1 MELIRCRFCDAY
13 LPDHAR
19 FCGYCGNAVGDGSA
33 PTVNTPVPPGNPFRQ
48 EDGGNPQNYAPYP
61 ANSIPIPQYPTYPP
75 RPTPISGMPPYPSSP
90 LYGTV
95 PPNYLA
101 DSTQAAN
108 HPSHP
113 FNSFNNTP
121 PPDIVT
127 SGKQLDGP
135 PEPFLPY
142 SGEDDIANWPY
153 PVSSNEANDYPTA
166 QLRRKKEEDSG
177 FSPIPF
183 PAFGKTPYPG
193 TTPVVQ
199 GTPQPLNMPGVQG
212 TPSPPTI
219 PGVQGTPHPVPFQ
232 HHLGS
237 HPQSAFHGFMKTM
250 RQSRTAVLKPKLH
263 KQPYH
268 HLVKPLAY
276 VAVSV
281 AVVAGLGTL
290 LFTHANSSAR
300 PPQAQQ
306 AQISITTSGGTGPG
320 ATINVHGDHFIKGG
334 TIGFTVN
341 NRSVPATDMHQA
353 AKESTAQVS
362 IALLAGFLE
371 QSNQVDQS
379 EPVVQSDG
387 TFDASLSIP
396 QDLHPDAN
404 NQYIINATEIN
415 TSLSISVSVD
425 VKVAPTPVPTP
436 KPAPTRKPPPPPPVA
451 YATPQPAQPT
461 PVPTQAPT
469 PVPTHPPTPTPKP
482 TQAPTPTPSPTP
494 SPTPAPPL
502 CKIAKLPP
510 LSFTMQQGDPDPA
523 PQTITLVNYCTTT
536 QIVSASVSPSSA
548 TWTRVSPGRQSFAPQ
563 TSHSFSVAVSGNG
576 LKAGKYSSRVVIADG
591 SDTTTV
597 NVTLT
602 ITPIIV
608 PCSFTLSPSSLT
620 FSMLTNHTP
629 PAQSVTVVP
638 SGNCGPNDAATVTAS
653 VNDEQSWLGAT
664 PQSVMLG
671 KGRQSITV
679 SIIDDSLSAG
689 NHTGTVTV
697 SMGNT
702 SKSVAVTDTVT
713 QPVTVSPTV
722 VPCSFTVVPGSLRF
736 TLYSGSVSSS
746 STTSGG
752 VSMGTFNPVEGGSS
766 AQSSLTVTPSN
777 CTVNDVA
784 PVSTSGEGWL
794 GVSTKSVPLGGSA
807 QSVGVTVCSCG
818 LAVGTYKA
826 TVYVGKQGVP
836 VTLAVVNPPVTPTPT
851 PTPTAAPPTPTPTP
865 VPPTATPTP
874 KPRPTA
880 TPVPPTATPKPTE
893 APIETPTPKP
903 TRTPRPG

>member
-33 PTVNTPVPPGNPFRQ
+33 PTVNTPVPPSNPFRQ
-48 EDGGNPQNYAPYP
+48 EDGGNPQNFVPYP
-61 ANSIPIPQYPTYPP
+61 ANSAPVPQYPTYPP
-75 RPTPISGMPPYPSSP
+75 QNTLPAGYPPRPTPDMGVPPYPFNP

-101 DSTQAAN
+101 DSTLAAN
-108 HPSHP
+108 HPSHS
-113 FNSFNNTP
+113 FNSFNTTP
-121 PPDIVT
+121 PPDIMT
-127 SGKQLDGP
+127 SGEQFGGQP
-135 PEPFLPY
+135 GSSSPY

-153 PVSSNEANDYPTA
+153 PASGNEANDYPTV
-166 QLRRKKEEDSG
+166 QQRHKKEEDSG
-177 FSPIPF
+177 VFPIPF
-183 PAFGKTPYPG
+183 PAFGQAAYPG

-219 PGVQGTPHPVPFQ
+219 PGVQGTPHPAPFQ
-232 HHLGS
+232 HHLGG
-237 HPQSAFHGFMKTM
+237 HPQSAFHGFMSSI

-281 AVVAGLGTL
+281 AVVAGLGTIL
-290 LFTHANSSAR
+290 LTHAKQSVP
-300 PPQAQQ
+300 PPQVQQ
-306 AQISITTSGGTGPG
+306 AQLSITSSGGAAPG

-334 TIGFTVN
+334 KIGFTVN

-353 AKESTAQVS
+353 TEESAAQVS
-362 IALLAGFLE
+362 TALLAGFLE
-371 QSNQVDQS
+371 RGNQA
-379 EPVVQSDG
+379 EPIVQSDG
-387 TFDASLSIP
+387 TFDASLTIP

-404 NQYIINATEIN
+404 NQYVINATEID
-415 TSLSISVSVD
+415 TGLSISVSVD

-436 KPAPTRKPPPPPPVA
+436 KPVPTRKPAPPPPVA
-451 YATPQPAQPT
+451 YAT

-469 PVPTHPPTPTPKP
+469 PVPTQPPTP
-482 TQAPTPTPSPTP
+482 TQAPTQAPTPTP

-548 TWTRVSPGRQSFAPQ
+548 TWTSVSPRKQSFAPQ
-563 TSHSFSVAVSGNG
+563 SSHSFSVAVSGNG
-576 LKAGKYSSRVVIADG
+576 LKAGKHSSRVVIADG

-602 ITPIIV
+602 ITPIVV
-608 PCSFTLSPSSLT
+608 PCSFTVSPSSLT
-620 FSMLTNHTP
+620 FSMLPNHTP

-638 SGNCGPNDAATVTAS
+638 SSTCGPDNVATVTAS
-653 VNDEQSWLGAT
+653 VNDEVSWLGAT
-664 PQSVMLG
+664 PQSVTLG
-671 KGRQSITV
+671 KGRQSVTV
-679 SIIDDSLSAG
+679 SIIDDSLSVG

-713 QPVTVSPTV
+713 QPVTV
-722 VPCSFTVVPGSLRF
+722 VPCTFTVAPGSLSF

-746 STTSGG
+746 SATSGG

-766 AQSSLTVTPSN
+766 AQSNLTVTPNN

-807 QSVGVTVCSCG
+807 QSVGVTACSCG

-826 TVYVGKQGVP
+826 TVYVGKQSVP
-836 VTLAVVNPPVTPTPT
+836 VTLAVLNPPVTPTAAPPT
-851 PTPTAAPPTPTPTP
+851 PTPVPPTPTPTP
-865 VPPTATPTP
+865 VPPTATPKP
-874 KPRPTA
+874 KPTEEAPVE
-880 TPVPPTATPKPTE
+880 TPTPKPTK
-893 APIETPTPKP
+893 TPKP
-903 TRTPRPG
+903 TRTPRSG